1 MIEHHEG
8 AIRMAQ
14 MILDSEHPEVKAL
27 GEAIVE
33 SQTAEI
39 DQMKPMLGE

>member
-8 AIRMAQ
+8 AILMTQ
-14 MILDSEHPEVKAL
+14 MILDSRNPEVEAL
-27 GEAIVE
+27 AEAIVE

-39 DQMKPMLGE
+39 EQMEQMLDE